1 MNATNKILTA
11 VAAVAAATVNIAF
24 AAPVNAAP
32 AVKVAYG
39 DLDLNSDKGNAQLQ
53 VRLHRAADKLC
64 GRGQA
69 AIVTTVCRHKVVA
82 EARQQMADA
91 TPANVVLASR

>member
-1 MNATNKILTA
+1 MNATNQILAA

-32 AVKVAYG
+32 VAVAYG
-39 DLDLNSDKGNAQLQ
+39 DLDLTSAQGNDKLQ
-53 VRLHRAADKLC
+53 ARLYHAADEAC
-64 GRGQA
+64 GRGEG
-69 AIVTTVCRHKVVA
+69 AITTSICRQKA
-82 EARQQMADA
+82 IRTARQQMADA